1 MMRPG
6 LWTGFFLLEERS
18 MDLPSMQ
25 EDLKRLRKAGFVCGE
40 MDERNAYELFV
51 SCPAKEAKE
60 NAFIL
65 AEEHF
70 FTQLHAPK
78 PSEDILLQ
86 ELCEDRILS
95 ASVTMQIPVVVT
107 HPFIT
112 PSAGEEPKEK
122 SLTFLRRF
130 TDKATRCGLKIALE
144 NQIYPVDLN
153 FYLTNIPVL
162 GINIDFAHALATG
175 MNVAEMIRY
184 HGERVYGLHVADSDG
199 RPEDWHI
206 MPGKG
211 KLSWQ
216 EVLCAL
222 KEARYLGDFHLEIV
236 HERNI
241 EKEKNDQTA
250 SEAFSCCSELLCQA

>member
-1 MMRPG
+1 
-6 LWTGFFLLEERS
+6 
-18 MDLPSMQ
+18 MDLASLQM
-25 EDLKRLRKAGFVCGE
+25 DLERLRKAGFVCGE
-40 MDERNAYELFV
+40 MDERNAYSLFV
-51 SCPAKEAKE
+51 ACSAKEAEK
-60 NAFIL
+60 NASTL

-78 PSEDILLQ
+78 PSEDFRLQ
-86 ELCEDRILS
+86 EHCEDRILS

-107 HPFIT
+107 HPFVT
-112 PSAGEEPKEK
+112 PSTGEEPKEK
-122 SLTFLRRF
+122 SLAYLCRITEKANRFGLR
-130 TDKATRCGLKIALE
+130 IALE
-144 NQIYPVDLN
+144 NQIYPVDLD
-153 FYLTNIPVL
+153 FYLNSIPEL

-175 MNVAEMIRY
+175 TNVAEMIQY
-184 HGERVYGLHVADSDG
+184 LGERVYGLHVADSDG

-222 KEARYLGDFHLEIV
+222 EEVRYQGDFHLEIV

-241 EKEKNDQTA
+241 EKEKNDRTA
-250 SEAFSCCSELLCQA
+250 AEAFSCCSELLCQA